1 MTSNFG
7 AHTILEKFANIDDN
21 NAAEIYNETKADVFE
36 ELKLNFRPEFLNR
49 IDEIILFSPLG
60 KKQIGGIVSL
70 YLKGVAKKLAQKDIT
85 LDITPEAA
93 AYLAEKGYDPQFG
106 ARPLKRV
113 IQQDVLNE
121 LSKEIL
127 KGNIS
132 DNDAVLIDYLEEKP
146 GNNKLVF
153 LTNS

>member
-21 NAAEIYNETKADVFE
+21 NAAEIYDETKADVFE

-60 KKQIGGIVSL
+60 KKQIGGIVNL
-70 YLKGVAKKLAQKDIT
+70 YLNGVAKKLAQKDIT

-93 AYLAEKGYDPQFG
+93 AYLAKTKMFQEYVG
-106 ARPLKRV
+106 
-113 IQQDVLNE
+113 IDVNGIVDE
-121 LSKEIL
+121 LCW
-127 KGNIS
+127 
-132 DNDAVLIDYLEEKP
+132 LEAIHIEAC
-146 GNNKLVF
+146 
-153 LTNS
+153 